1 MLPHHPALAAKLNRQ
16 SALGLTALTA
26 SWLLG
31 TASIDRGLVQDGSDI
46 FAILG
51 FLTACAL
58 WLSTRHT
65 LTGLPRVQIV
75 EAVLLGWWTLNL
87 ALCAA
92 TGGEIVYESSS
103 PRAFSQPLLSP
114 PSPLSL
120 LFRVVALPPHRNP
133 SSNSR
138 PKMKK
143 ASHSPP
149 FRPRC
154 SYFSSLRH
162 RYNIV

>member
-31 TASIDRGLVQDGSDI
+31 TASIDRGLVKDGSDI

-58 WLSTRHT
+58 WLSTRR
-65 LTGLPRVQIV
+65 LLVGLPRVQIV

-92 TGGEIVYESSS
+92 TGGEIVYNTIFFG
-103 PRAFSQPLLSP
+103 ACLLATAALVTIAALT
-114 PSPLSL
+114 PLSHR
-120 LFRVVALPPHRNP
+120 RVPITQK
-133 SSNSR
+133 SR
-138 PKMKK
+138 
-143 ASHSPP
+143 
-149 FRPRC
+149 F
-154 SYFSSLRH
+154 
-162 RYNIV
+162 

>member
-65 LTGLPRVQIV
+65 LTCLPRVQIV

-92 TGGEIVYESSS
+92 TGGEVVYDTIFFI
-103 PRAFSQPLLSP
+103 ACVVATLGLIAIATLSP
-114 PSPLSL
+114 LPRSGS
-120 LFRVVALPPHRNP
+120 ALVSTAR
-133 SSNSR
+133 R
-138 PKMKK
+138 
-143 ASHSPP
+143 
-149 FRPRC
+149 
-154 SYFSSLRH
+154 
-162 RYNIV
+162 

>member
-92 TGGEIVYESSS
+92 TGGEIVYDTVFF
-103 PRAFSQPLLSP
+103 AACLLATATLVAIAALT
-114 PSPLSL
+114 PLSHR
-120 LFRVVALPPHRNP
+120 RVAATQK
-133 SSNSR
+133 S
-138 PKMKK
+138 
-143 ASHSPP
+143 
-149 FRPRC
+149 F
-154 SYFSSLRH
+154 F
-162 RYNIV
+162 